1 MAEVKFLADLNVD
14 GNLKL
19 KAGAGEIHN
28 ASFQILTADP
38 TTNNFEGRMIYRS
51 DTDEIKFYDG
61 SSWNS
66 LTTSSGDI
74 TRVNIT
80 AGTGLSGTQDTT
92 SGDHTQTLAIDLSE
106 YSAVTPT
113 SGDKL
118 LTLDSDGSTE
128 QLTTTDALA
137 TLFAGSGLTATNGV
151 IAVDTL
157 NQNTTGSAATLATGR
172 TIGMTGDVVWTSAA
186 FDGSGNVTGT
196 ATIQADAVEGSMLND
211 NVISGQT
218 ALTTGLA
225 STDELMVSDAG
236 TLKRMDVSVI
246 QSYMQSNLTFTT
258 NTDTVDMG
266 DGFVIEDGDGTEVT
280 ITENKEVKFVEGSN
294 ININWTDTS
303 NGSDTDPY
311 DLTFAVGTSADTTDA
326 DQFLMFTANQGEE
339 DFRVDGTGTS
349 DLTYNPS
356 TQTLKVN
363 NIVVA
368 GTQTIN
374 DTTLINTSN
383 GILFE
388 GATADAFET
397 KLVATDPTADRTI
410 TLKNASG
417 TLAFTSDLPSTATSS
432 ANGTARV
439 SAGDGIDV
447 SVSSGNFTV
456 SADLKANGGLVI
468 ESTEIAV
475 DLGASS
481 ITGTLAI
488 SDGGTGATT
497 ASAAFTALKQDA
509 TTSATGVVELATAA
523 EALAGSNSTKALV
536 PSSFAAREF
545 TATIG
550 DGTATSIDVTHSLGT
565 RNVMVQMFDSSSY
578 ETVYAEVNRST
589 TDAVNIRFNSAPATN
604 DVTVLITKVG

>member
-38 TTNNFEGRMIYRS
+38 STNNFEGRMIYRS

-61 SSWNS
+61 SAWQS
-66 LTTSSGDI
+66 LTTASGDI

-106 YSAVTPT
+106 YSAVTPAN
-113 SGDKL
+113 GDSL

-128 QLTTTDALA
+128 QLTTVAGLA
-137 TLFAGSGLTATNGV
+137 TLFAGTGLTATNGV

-172 TIGMTGDVVWTSAA
+172 TIGMTGDVVWTSAS
-186 FDGSGNVTGT
+186 FNGSGNVTGT
-196 ATIQADAVEGSMLND
+196 ATIQSNAVEGSMLNN

-218 ALTTGLA
+218 ELASGLA

-246 QSYMQSNLTFTT
+246 QSFMQSNLTFTT

-303 NGSDTDPY
+303 NGSDADPY
-311 DLTFAVGTSADTTDA
+311 DLTFAVGTSADTTGA
-326 DQFLMFTANQGEE
+326 DQLVMFTANQGEE
-339 DFRVDGTGTS
+339 DFRVDGTGTNN
-349 DLTYNPS
+349 LTYNPE

-374 DTTLINTSN
+374 DTTLINTAN

-410 TLKNASG
+410 TLKDASG

-432 ANGTARV
+432 SNGTARV
-439 SAGDGIDV
+439 SAGNGIDV
-447 SVSSGNFTV
+447 SVASGNFTV
-456 SADLKANGGLVI
+456 SADLKANGGIVV
-468 ESTEIAV
+468 ESTELAV

-488 SDGGTGATT
+488 SDGGTGATS
-497 ASAAFTALKQDA
+497 ASAAFTALKQNA

-550 DGTATSIDVTHSLGT
+550 DGTATSIDVTHNLGT

-578 ETVYAEVNRST
+578 ETVYAEVSRTST
-589 TDAVNIRFNSAPATN
+589 SAVNIRFNTAPTTN

>member
-38 TTNNFEGRMIYRS
+38 STNNFEGRMIYRS

-61 SSWNS
+61 SAWQS
-66 LTTSSGDI
+66 LTTASGDI

-157 NQNTTGSAATLATGR
+157 NQNTTGSAATLSDAR

-186 FDGSGNVTGT
+186 FDGSANVTGT

-246 QSYMQSNLTFTT
+246 QTYMQDNLTFTT

-280 ITENKEVKFVEGSN
+280 ITENKEIKFVEGGS
-294 ININWTDTS
+294 IDINWTDTS

-311 DLTFAVGTSADTTDA
+311 DLTFAVVTTGDTTSS
-326 DQFLMFTANQGEE
+326 DQKLIFQESEGTEPL
-339 DFRVDGTGTS
+339 RVDGTGS
-349 DLTYNPS
+349 NDLTYNPS

-397 KLVATDPTADRTI
+397 KLVATDPTADRTVTI
-410 TLKNASG
+410 KDASG
-417 TLAFTSDLPSTATSS
+417 TLAFTSDLPSTATAS

-439 SAGDGIDV
+439 SAGNGIDV

-456 SADLKANGGLVI
+456 SADLKANGGIVV
-468 ESTEIAV
+468 ESTELAV

-536 PSSFAAREF
+536 PSSFAAREH
-545 TATIG
+545 TETIG
-550 DGTATSIDVTHSLGT
+550 DGAATSIDVTHNLGT
-565 RNVMVQMFDSSSY
+565 RNVMVQMFDSSTY
-578 ETVYAEVNRST
+578 ENVYAEVARTST
-589 TDAVNIRFNSAPATN
+589 SAINIRFNTAPATN

>member
-38 TTNNFEGRMIYRS
+38 STNNFEGRMIYRS

-61 SSWNS
+61 SAWQS
-66 LTTSSGDI
+66 LTTASGDI

-157 NQNTTGSAATLATGR
+157 NQDTTGSAATLATGR

-196 ATIQADAVEGSMLND
+196 ATIQADSVEGSMLND

-246 QSYMQSNLTFTT
+246 QTYMQDNLTFTT

-280 ITENKEVKFVEGSN
+280 ITENKEIKFVEGAN
-294 ININWTDTS
+294 IDINWTDTS
-303 NGSDTDPY
+303 NGSDADPY
-311 DLTFAVGTSADTTDA
+311 DLTFAVGTSADTTGA
-326 DQFLMFTANQGEE
+326 DQFVMFTQGAGAE
-339 DFRVDGTGTS
+339 DFRVDGTGTN
-349 DLTYNPS
+349 DLTYNPE

-374 DTTLINTSN
+374 DTTLINTAN

-417 TLAFTSDLPSTATSS
+417 TLAFTSDLPSTATAS

-439 SAGDGIDV
+439 SAGNGIDV

-456 SADLKANGGLVI
+456 SADLKANGGIVV
-468 ESTEIAV
+468 ESTELAV

-550 DGTATSIDVTHSLGT
+550 DGAATSIDVTHNLGT
-565 RNVMVQMFDSSSY
+565 RNVMVQMFDSSTY
-578 ETVYAEVNRST
+578 ENVYAEVARTST
-589 TDAVNIRFNSAPATN
+589 SAVNIRFNTAPATN

>member
-38 TTNNFEGRMIYRS
+38 STNNFEGRMIYRS

-61 SSWNS
+61 SAWQS
-66 LTTSSGDI
+66 LTTASGDI

-113 SGDKL
+113 NGDKL

-128 QLTTTDALA
+128 QLTTVGALA

-157 NQNTTGSAATLATGR
+157 NQNTTGSAATLSDGR
-172 TIGMTGDVVWTSAA
+172 TIGMTGDVVWTSAS
-186 FDGSGNVTGT
+186 FDGSANVTGT
-196 ATIQADAVEGSMLND
+196 ATIQANAVEGSMLND

-246 QSYMQSNLTFTT
+246 QTYMQDNLTFTT

-303 NGSDTDPY
+303 NGSDSDPY
-311 DLTFAVGTSADTTDA
+311 DLTFAVGTSADTTGA
-326 DQFLMFTANQGEE
+326 DQFVMFTANQGEE
-339 DFRVDGTGTS
+339 DFRVDGTGTN
-349 DLTYNPS
+349 DLTYNPE

-374 DTTLINTSN
+374 NTTLINTAN

-456 SADLKANGGLVI
+456 STDLKANGGLVI
-468 ESTEIAV
+468 ESTEVAV

-488 SDGGTGATT
+488 SDGGTGATS

-545 TATIG
+545 TGTIG

-578 ETVYAEVNRST
+578 ETVYAEVNRTT